1 MKKFFYCL
9 LALLICFLPITANAD
24 EKNFSIT
31 DLNIHCDINNNG
43 DLLITQE
50 LIYDFKGDFNGIYVN
65 LTDSPNTQYEIED
78 VSVKNGAIFSSLSK
92 NSNSSN
98 NTYQIIK
105 LDNKTQVKIF
115 CKSSNEKKS
124 FLLKYKIK
132 NACKKYE
139 NYSELYWNFFNVTDN
154 KTIDNASLTVSLLN
168 DIFDLNK
175 LKYTLYVNGDFFAE
189 NDSKTVKVSG
199 KDLSQKLGIK
209 LQFQKEFLT
218 TPISTETEDTGKAED
233 LNTNSSSK
241 KEDSNDAI
249 GIGMLLL
256 VICSLIGYYL
266 YSTEKNKKIFNEKL
280 KNYRDSFSF
289 FDKDMLTT
297 PPSDLSPALVS
308 LLYNNNLDGSSI
320 VPATLFYLVKKGYY
334 SISIDENAS
343 DELFKTIF
351 IRNMDM
357 PKPDYLHINTII
369 EWFSLYEV
377 EGKFDFNKLKK
388 IMSSSKSYSLFRTKN
403 LCFIN
408 DVKLDASK
416 LNFYTKIHNKEV
428 LCNES
433 YNEKLKWIAFRRFL
447 LSKDTTSSTQNI
459 QFNYEIIYRTVLDA
473 DLNIDTKDKSEV
485 LNEPYD
491 SYDQLLFY
499 SYYTN
504 MDIFYDIHEDANRNS
519 NFNDSDTSNFS
530 GFSDS
535 SDFSGGGGSDSGA
548 F

>member
-1 MKKFFYCL
+1 MKNFFYFL
-9 LALLICFLPITANAD
+9 LALLVCFLPIATNAT
-24 EKNFSIT
+24 EKDFSIT

-50 LIYDFKGDFNGIYVN
+50 LIYDFKGNFNGIYVN
-65 LTDSPNTQYEIED
+65 LTDSSNTQYEIED
-78 VSVKNGAIFSSLSK
+78 VSVKNGANFSSLSK

-132 NACKKYE
+132 NTCKKYE
-139 NYSELYWNFFNVTDN
+139 NYGELYWNFFNVTDN
-154 KTIDNASLTVSLLN
+154 KTIDKASLTISLIN

-218 TPISTETEDTGKAED
+218 IPISTEPENIDKTEDF
-233 LNTNSSSK
+233 NTSSPSK

-249 GIGMLLL
+249 GIAILLL
-256 VICSLIGYYL
+256 VISSLIGYCL
-266 YSTEKNKKIFNEKL
+266 YSTEKNKKVFNAEL
-280 KNYRDSFSF
+280 KIYRDSFTF
-289 FDKDMLTT
+289 FDKDILNT

-308 LLYNNNLDGSSI
+308 LLYNDNLDHTFI
-320 VPATLFYLVKKGYY
+320 VPATLFYLAKKGYY
-334 SISIDENAS
+334 SISIDQNKS

-351 IRNMDM
+351 IRNMNIE
-357 PKPDYLHINTII
+357 PSSYAHLNTLI
-369 EWFSLYEV
+369 EWFSIYEV
-377 EGKFDFNKLKK
+377 DGKFDFNDLKRIVADK
-388 IMSSSKSYSLFRTKN
+388 KVASFFKTKH

-408 DVKLDASK
+408 DVKLDAYK
-416 LNFYTKIHNKEV
+416 LNYYTKLHNKEI
-428 LCNES
+428 LCNEA
-433 YNEKLKWIAFRRFL
+433 YNEKLKWIAYRRFL
-447 LSKDTTSSTQNI
+447 LSKDTTSSTQNL
-459 QFNYEIIYRTVLDA
+459 QFNYDLIYRTVLDA
-473 DLNIDTKDKSEV
+473 DLNIDTKDKTEV
-485 LNEPYD
+485 TTETYD
-491 SYDQLLFY
+491 SYNQLLLY
-499 SYYTN
+499 AYYTN
-504 MDIFYDIHEDANRNS
+504 MDIFYCIHEDANKNYS
-519 NFNDSDTSNFS
+519 FNASDNNNFD

-535 SDFSGGGGSDSGA
+535 SGFSGGGGSDSGA